1 MCFVGHGGYCL
12 TLTSWLYLHYELLD
26 KQQQKS
32 PQGEDFLLV
41 WPRTIWKWAERKARN
56 VSICQPSH
64 AWLLHIFERRARWA
78 MGTPWTCTVYC
89 FALTEAFRHDSAAVL
104 GVDNPVVVFQRM
116 HDLKYS
122 AHPANGV
129 VDGDCAD
136 ELCCQVSVK
145 CQLHLKEMEHIW
157 KHINTHRLAS

>member
-1 MCFVGHGGYCL
+1 MSCL
-12 TLTSWLYLHYELLD
+12 TNNN
-26 KQQQKS
+26 
-32 PQGEDFLLV
+32 
-41 WPRTIWKWAERKARN
+41 RKARREKI
-56 VSICQPSH
+56 SFWFGLGPSENEQNGKQEMYQSVN
-64 AWLLHIFERRARWA
+64 LHMHDYYIYLKEEPDEQWEHREH
-78 MGTPWTCTVYC
+78 VQYI

-145 CQLHLKEMEHIW
+145 CQLHLKEMEHI
-157 KHINTHRLAS
+157 